1 MLSIGSMSRF
11 VRLLVVLCCLPWLA
25 CATTVKQ
32 AELPL
37 ESLLTRDQLVFHS
50 DFEMPSRHRLV
61 EELVAQR
68 STVAETLSLP
78 LSDEPIHI
86 YLFESPDR
94 YREFVERKYPEFP
107 DRRAI
112 FVETD
117 TQLTVYAQ
125 WGDRVAEDL
134 RHETSHGYLHAV
146 TPNLPLWL
154 DEGLA
159 EYFETPRGTGGYNR
173 PHVAILQQE
182 LAAER
187 WTPDLQRLE
196 HITSSAALSRLDYA
210 ESWLWVYWL
219 LHTEPHRR
227 ELLRDYLSRLREEA
241 IAPPLSLSIRQAEAR
256 PDLLVTAYLDT
267 LPAGRPQTT
276 VLP

>member
-1 MLSIGSMSRF
+1 MA
-11 VRLLVVLCCLPWLA
+11 VRVRHLIAIIPLLGLA
-25 CATTVKQ
+25 CATTVERRT
-32 AELPL
+32 ELPL
-37 ESLLTRDQLVFHS
+37 ESLLRREQLVIHS

-61 EELVAQR
+61 EDLVAQR
-68 STVAETLSLP
+68 TAVAETLALP

-86 YLFESPDR
+86 YLFESPGR
-94 YREFVERKYPEFP
+94 YRDFVERKYPEFP

-117 TQLTVYAQ
+117 TQLSVYAQ

-159 EYFETPRGTGGYNR
+159 EYFETPRGTAGYNR
-173 PHVAILQQE
+173 PHVAILKQE
-182 LAAER
+182 LADNR

-196 HITSSAALSRLDYA
+196 HITSSAALSRRDYA

-227 ELLRDYLSRLREEA
+227 ELLRGYLTRLREEA
-241 IAPPLSLSIRQAEAR
+241 IAPPLSLEIRQAEAR
-256 PDLLVTAYLDT
+256 PDLLLTAYLDF
-267 LPAGRPQTT
+267 LPAAAAGATAPR
-276 VLP
+276 